1 MLRACAPAPASCAA
15 ATISPAEPEPRSPAF
30 EHEVTLMKCL
40 LMDSIRKEEGQAD
53 KIVVLKQAF
62 KRARAHNVSKKSAN
76 DAMDQAVKQLIQQKW
91 VQVARAG
98 ADWSFMLSSLGLA
111 SARSSSPSWPH
122 LMNCLS
128 HLHCRSPKQD
138 YMSLHCTMRSQRNMH
153 LHGSWTSE
161 CHRCQRMAAFA
172 TVVAVAGGHLTAP
185 IILRRATGCLMGG
198 HAWAGCAHGFELHSL
213 LYHCCHPNLL
223 IIDEMCS
230 QGAHEWTARHVMSG
244 LNGRGMSEASCLCGV
259 RSRERIP
266 LYTGGAFKFRM
277 YTLTCNTTVTLSF
290 GSAYPKVTPQEV
302 ALCPRAHPSLHWW
315 SIQVSN
321 LRSSQAAIACNCI
334 AF

>member
-1 MLRACAPAPASCAA
+1 MYPRRVRTTRWIKLSNSSFNRNGCKWHGQEQIGRSCC
-15 ATISPAEPEPRSPAF
+15 P
-30 EHEVTLMKCL
+30 
-40 LMDSIRKEEGQAD
+40 
-53 KIVVLKQAF
+53 
-62 KRARAHNVSKKSAN
+62 
-76 DAMDQAVKQLIQQKW
+76 
-91 VQVARAG
+91 
-98 ADWSFMLSSLGLA
+98 A

-259 RSRERIP
+259 R
-266 LYTGGAFKFRM
+266 
-277 YTLTCNTTVTLSF
+277 
-290 GSAYPKVTPQEV
+290 
-302 ALCPRAHPSLHWW
+302 
-315 SIQVSN
+315 
-321 LRSSQAAIACNCI
+321 
-334 AF
+334 